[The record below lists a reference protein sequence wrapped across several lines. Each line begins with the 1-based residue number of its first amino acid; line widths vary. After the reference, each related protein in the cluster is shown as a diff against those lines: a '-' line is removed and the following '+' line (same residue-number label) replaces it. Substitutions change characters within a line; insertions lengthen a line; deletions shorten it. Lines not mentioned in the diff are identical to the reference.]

1 MKKLLSFLLVAVA
14 LLAMLVSCNLGKT
27 PCKHIDE
34 DEDGICDECDE
45 PCDDDDDAQGEPVT
59 VVLNKAGDYKN
70 KITFESS
77 TVVGKVG
84 ADLVIPVT
92 FADGYTFEKSEPAG
106 EYSVENKTLT
116 IKNIQKGMNRLTV
129 YAKEEIVF
137 FFDFKGGSK
146 DTASKPSDLYVEGTE
161 ITVTAGDTTKQ
172 FAGWSFGKTIANG
185 GKLASTDKSFTF
197 KLSQSIANTAT
208 GTKISVYPNYIE
220 SNVYRYD
227 PNGGT
232 INTNSVNYKNSTY
245 YTTAVKNNKLVV
257 TIGAQYFT
265 TVGDVASTFYDD
277 GTFTRDGYVL
287 MEYNT
292 KPDGTGEGF
301 NLGAKYELKSLDG
314 DVPTLY
320 CIWAKATDANTFV
333 VQNTT
338 INRLNKTND
347 STTPD
352 WIESGVEI
360 TSYAGNEK
368 TVVIPEK
375 IGGKY
380 VTSIAA
386 NAFVGKDVETIVMG
400 KHILRIADGAFKN
413 CASLKVMYMPDGIA
427 YMSDALMDA
436 TTKDGFTD
444 LRMNAVMPPKLSP
457 NAWAGLFAIKRFL
470 IPKEDMKEEISSTD
484 D

>member
-1 MKKLLSFLLVAVA
+1 
-14 LLAMLVSCNLGKT
+14 
-27 PCKHIDE
+27 
-34 DEDGICDECDE
+34 
-45 PCDDDDDAQGEPVT
+45 
-59 VVLNKAGDYKN
+59 
-70 KITFESS
+70 
-77 TVVGKVG
+77 
-84 ADLVIPVT
+84 
-92 FADGYTFEKSEPAG
+92 
-106 EYSVENKTLT
+106 
-116 IKNIQKGMNRLTV
+116 MNRLTV

-208 GTKISVYPNYIE
+208 GTKISVYPNYVE

-227 PNGGT
+227 PNGGS
-232 INTNSVNYKNSTY
+232 INANSVNVKNTTY
-245 YTTAVKNNKLVV
+245 YEARVKNGKLEI
-257 TIGAQYFT
+257 TLGSQYFT

-301 NLGAKYELKSLDG
+301 NLGAKYALESLDG

-338 INRLNKTND
+338 INRLSNTND
-347 STTPD
+347 SKTPYWVAD
-352 WIESGVEI
+352 GVEI

-400 KHILRIADGAFKN
+400 QHILRIADGAFKN
-413 CASLKVMYMPDGIA
+413 CASLKVM
-427 YMSDALMDA
+427 
-436 TTKDGFTD
+436 
-444 LRMNAVMPPKLSP
+444 
-457 NAWAGLFAIKRFL
+457 
-470 IPKEDMKEEISSTD
+470 
-484 D
+484 